1 MGRIPVFL
9 YNDLPWAPYAN
20 SDYDPTTFGYVAGL
34 TSTFNNLPELVRN
47 LTHITDE
54 DYRKK
59 LAKLRE
65 VQYAYTYEGMWYELE
80 LFLHDPF
87 GPQGGHLTC
96 TKHPR
101 TERCCD

>member
-1 MGRIPVFL
+1 MHSDI
-9 YNDLPWAPYAN
+9 PWAPYAN
-20 SDYDPTTFGYVAGL
+20 SEYDPTTYGYVAGL
-34 TSTFNNLPELVRN
+34 TSNFNNLPELVHN

-54 DYRKK
+54 EYNKK

-65 VQYAYTYEGMWYELE
+65 VQYAFTYEGMWYEIE

-87 GPQGGHLTC
+87 GPHGGHLTC